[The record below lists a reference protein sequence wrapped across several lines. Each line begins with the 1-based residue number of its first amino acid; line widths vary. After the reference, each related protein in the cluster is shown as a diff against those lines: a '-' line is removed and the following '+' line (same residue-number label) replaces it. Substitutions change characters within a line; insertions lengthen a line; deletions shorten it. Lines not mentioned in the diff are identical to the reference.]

1 MNEFGLVLVWCA
13 IQVTVL
19 CAVSGL
25 LYLLVRRIGPA
36 AASLTALTSLFLVV
50 ALSAFAF
57 CPWPRWAGVRVSN
70 DSSANESELIPV
82 APNVVVRDEATTPNG
97 LNDVSDGP
105 TTSSTA
111 ADFFAA
117 FWDELQRPTASTV
130 PTHSEWRWSASF
142 ALFFLIGGALGLIR
156 LIAGLVSIR
165 ACRHESQPVVDTG
178 LLELVERLRR
188 ELQCRKT
195 IELRQSGSL
204 TTAATVGWR
213 RPLVLLPAGWT
224 DWSERERR
232 VVLAHEIAHI
242 RRNDFLAWVCAQV
255 GLALHFYHPLVHWLA
270 RRLRLQQ
277 ELAADA
283 DAAPLA
289 GGQQPYLTT
298 LAEMALRQADHRLSW
313 PARTFLPTRGTFLR
327 RIEMLRNAKDVI
339 RVTSGRRRLA
349 IVTVL
354 FLAALAAAGFRRTTS
369 TASHEVLAGQ
379 ASAAEA
385 ESVHAPAEKAAAET
399 TPRRPKGDEPFS
411 LAYVPRDVFV
421 VGAVR
426 PAKLLSHPESRALAE
441 ALGQDD
447 ILEKQIG
454 IPLDRIE
461 MATFFLLRRATLRG
475 TANVDLAGIIA
486 RTKTSDDAKR
496 IGNVYAPK
504 AVKESYADQEYF
516 RSDTKQPRRFYFLPN
531 ERTIVTS
538 KDVGFVRRIIIAG
551 KTGASKTDWAET
563 WQRMARSDAAVLY
576 NFEGLKAEIQAEM
589 ERAPGPVRLQLATFA
604 PLWQSTTAAAVGVTL
619 DRQLA
624 LQGVAECTTAEDAKT
639 VRDTLAAAIT
649 LGRNALSQL
658 RETASV
664 RSDADGPIILRAA
677 DAADA
682 VLDKVTIEQKEETVT
697 LAARTSIED
706 TATVAAAL
714 LDAVKAARSAARRA
728 QSSNN
733 LKQLALAFHNYHD
746 VHKRFPPAV
755 VIGPDGKTPHS
766 WRVEV
771 LPFLEQ
777 KALYDQYR
785 MLEPWDS
792 PHNKKLL
799 EKMPALF
806 RNPNADPISTNSS
819 YFALTSNGTVF
830 SIEEGTRMRDIRDG
844 TSNTI
849 LLVEAKREIPWTK
862 PEDIPYD
869 PNKKIPQLGGFE
881 ENIFLTAFCDGSVR
895 TIVQSVNE
903 KTLRALITIA
913 DGQNPGAF

>member
-36 AASLTALTSLFLVV
+36 TASLTALTSLSLVV

-57 CPWPRWAGVRVSN
+57 CPWPRWAAVPVNN
-70 DSSANESELIPV
+70 DSSTNESDVTPAV
-82 APNVVVRDEATTPNG
+82 PNTVVRNEAATPNNIDG
-97 LNDVSDGP
+97 VSDGP

-111 ADFFAA
+111 GEFFAA
-117 FWDELQRPTASTV
+117 FWDELQRPAASTES
-130 PTHSEWRWSASF
+130 THSGWRWSASF
-142 ALFFLIGGALGLIR
+142 ALFFLIGSAFGLIR
-156 LIAGLVSIR
+156 LIAGLISVR
-165 ACRHESQPVVDTG
+165 ACRRESQPVVHTE
-178 LLELVERLRR
+178 LLELVERLRT

-195 IELRQSGSL
+195 IDLRQSNSL
-204 TTAATVGWR
+204 TTAATIGWR
-213 RPLVLLPAGWT
+213 RPLILLPA
-224 DWSERERR
+224 DWIEWNSRERS

-283 DAAPLA
+283 DAAPFA

-298 LAEMALRQADHRLSW
+298 LAEMALRQRDHRLSW
-313 PARTFLPTRGTFLR
+313 PARAFLPTRGTFLR
-327 RIEMLRNAKDVI
+327 RIEMLRNSKNVI
-339 RVTSGRRRLA
+339 PATSGRRRLA
-349 IVTVL
+349 IITAL
-354 FLAALAAAGFRRTTS
+354 FLAALAAAGFRGTTS
-369 TASHEVLAGQ
+369 TPSHEVLGGQ

-385 ESVHAPAEKAAAET
+385 GRAPAERAAAEA

-441 ALGQDD
+441 TLGQDD
-447 ILEKQIG
+447 ILEKRIG

-486 RTKTSDDAKR
+486 RTKTSDDAKK

-504 AVKESYADQEYF
+504 AAKESYADQEYF
-516 RSDTKQPRRFYFLPN
+516 RSDTNPRRFYFLPD
-531 ERTIVTS
+531 ERTVVTS

-551 KTGASKTDWAET
+551 RTGASKTGWAET

-576 NFEGLKAEIQAEM
+576 NLGGWKAEIQAEM
-589 ERAPGPVRLQLATFA
+589 ERAPGPIRLQLATFA
-604 PLWQSTTAAAVGVTL
+604 PLWQNTTAAAVGVKL
-619 DRQLA
+619 DKQLT
-624 LQGVAECTTAEDAKT
+624 LQGVAECTTADDAKK

-649 LGRNALSQL
+649 LGKNALSQL
-658 RETASV
+658 RESASV

-682 VLDKVTIEQKEETVT
+682 VLDNVTVEQKEETVT

-777 KALYDQYR
+777 KALYDHYH
-785 MLEPWDS
+785 MNEPWDS
-792 PHNKKLL
+792 PHNKKVL
-799 EKMPALF
+799 ETMPPVF
-806 RNPNADPISTNSS
+806 RNPNVDPISTNTS

-830 SIEEGTRMRDIRDG
+830 SIEEGTRIRDISDG

-869 PNKKIPQLGGFE
+869 PDKKIPQLGGFE
-881 ENIFLTAFCDGSVR
+881 EKTFLTAFCDGSVR
-895 TIVQSVNE
+895 TIVQSVSE